1 MKRMLRVRRITSGLT
16 VALLFQFGVGNSLF
30 RCGSHRAT
38 GEHSSAPRLTAVSDS
53 HEGHEG
59 MPCEEMGKDST
70 EHSTA
75 PTDDHDC
82 STPLGGSGDCGRMIS
97 CVSLLAEVS
106 GLRAS
111 NDVLNAQ
118 GVAAVTVHA
127 PRAVSAGPDH
137 PPPRA

>member
-1 MKRMLRVRRITSGLT
+1 
-16 VALLFQFGVGNSLF
+16 
-30 RCGSHRAT
+30 
-38 GEHSSAPRLTAVSDS
+38 
-53 HEGHEG
+53 
-59 MPCEEMGKDST
+59 MPCEEMGKGST
-70 EHSTA
+70 ERSTA

-82 STPLGGSGDCGRMIS
+82 SSGSGDCGRMIS
-97 CVSLLAEVS
+97 CVSILAEVS
-106 GLRAS
+106 GIRAA